1 MCKAAISFL
10 DEVRIEHEEAR
21 CLLSELK
28 SVPLSKTYR
37 LLSLEEEARTI
48 GLPWPFDDDDTGGDD
63 PAGTLLRLS
72 RFPSAWVPFFFAL
85 LSVDSQPAF
94 ILLGSRIDCPL
105 IPFHTI
111 LRET

>member
-1 MCKAAISFL
+1 M
-10 DEVRIEHEEAR
+10 EHEDAR

-48 GLPWPFDDDDTGGDD
+48 GLPWPFDEDSGGDD

-72 RFPSAWVPFFFAL
+72 RFPSVWVSFFL
-85 LSVDSQPAF
+85 HCLSVDS
-94 ILLGSRIDCPL
+94 RYTPL
-105 IPFHTI
+105 FC
-111 LRET
+111 